1 MTESYCVEASEGL
14 QGQFHSTDS
23 SESVVVMGGK
33 DGQWITI
40 TEKMNSNKP
49 WDRKEGGQQP
59 HDISS
64 VSLLQRCYL
73 PKLR

>member
-1 MTESYCVEASEGL
+1 VEASEGL

-23 SESVVVMGGK
+23 SESVVVMRGK

-49 WDRKEGGQQP
+49 WDRKVGGPAAPCHQL
-59 HDISS
+59 SKLAAEM
-64 VSLLQRCYL
+64 LLT
-73 PKLR
+73 KT